1 MRDEQFIRGAIPMT
15 KSEVRAVSL
24 SKLELESASIVYDI
38 GAGTGSVSVE
48 AARLVPGGHV
58 YAFERE
64 DEGCRLILANA
75 EKFKINNLTVVRGSA
90 PESLEGAPKPDCVF
104 VGGTGGKFREI
115 LDAVFEKN
123 PLVRVVINVI
133 SLESLTDAIGYF
145 KGHELE
151 PEVICVQVSR
161 ANLRGRHHMMQAL
174 NPIYVLSAGGV
185 PENDRQRETADVQRM
200 QQKETDAAAIP
211 RILIAAPCSGSGKTV
226 ITAGL
231 LTLFQRRGMSCVSFK
246 CGPDYI
252 DSMFHRYVLGAP
264 GCNLDSFF
272 LGREQV
278 MELFAE
284 KSRGLDMAVM
294 EGAMGYYDGVGGNTL
309 QASSYEIA
317 EITKTP
323 VILVVDAK
331 SSSLSVAAQV
341 KGFLEYQT
349 DSRIMGVILN
359 RASKESER
367 RLRSKLEELGV
378 ACLGAVP
385 VCREAELTDRH
396 LGLTIPEKQEQLCQ
410 RLEKMADKLEECLS
424 VERILEIAREAG
436 PLPEETKCEREL
448 VKSDA
453 PRRRMGVAR
462 DEAFCFYY
470 QENLEFLQENGWD
483 LVEFSP
489 LLDSRLP
496 ENLDGILLGG
506 GYPECYADKL
516 SRNTSM
522 LADIREAAASGVK
535 ILAECG
541 GFLYLHRSLEDME
554 GQPFPMAGV
563 IDGDGFRTERLSRF
577 GYIELTQN
585 DQKLPYG
592 IRGHEFHYWDSTNPG
607 TAMGAR
613 KPSSS
618 RRWDCMHRTETILAG
633 FPHLYY
639 RSAPGWILQF
649 LNGGQ
654 RS

>member
-15 KSEVRAVSL
+15 KSEIRAVSL
-24 SKLELESASIVYDI
+24 SKLELERNSVVYDI

-64 DEGCRLILANA
+64 DEGCRLIRANA
-75 EKFKINNLTVVRGSA
+75 EKFEIANLTVVRGSA
-90 PESLEGAPKPDCVF
+90 PESLEGMPKPDCVF
-104 VGGTGGKFREI
+104 VGGTGGRFREI

-133 SLESLTDAIGYF
+133 SLESLTDAINYF
-145 KGHELE
+145 KGHELD

-185 PENDRQRETADVQRM
+185 PEEDRQVGTEDMQKMQR
-200 QQKETDAAAIP
+200 QETDGAAIP

-231 LTLFQRRGMSCVSFK
+231 LALFQRRGIRCVSFK

-252 DSMFHRYVLGAP
+252 DSMFHRYVLGVP

-284 KSRGLDMAVM
+284 KSRGSELAVM
-294 EGAMGYYDGVGGNTL
+294 EGVMGYYDGVGGNTL

-317 EITKTP
+317 EITRTP

-341 KGFLEYQT
+341 KGFLEYQP

-359 RASKESER
+359 RASKEAER
-367 RLRSKLEELGV
+367 RLRTKLEELGV

-385 VCREAELTDRH
+385 VCPEAELTDRH
-396 LGLTIPEKQEQLCQ
+396 LGLTIPEKQEQLCK
-410 RLEKMADKLEECLS
+410 RLEKLADKLEECLS
-424 VERILEIAREAG
+424 VDRLLVIAGKAG
-436 PLPEETKCEREL
+436 QLPEETKREREL
-448 VKSDA
+448 VKAEA

-516 SRNTSM
+516 SQNTSM
-522 LADIREAAASGVK
+522 LADIREAAAGGVK

-541 GFLYLHRSLEDME
+541 GFLYLHRTLEDME
-554 GQPFPMAGV
+554 GKSCPMAGV

-577 GYIELTQN
+577 GYIELTQA
-585 DQKLPYG
+585 DEKLKAG

-613 KPSSS
+613 KPSSN
-618 RRWDCMHRTETILAG
+618 RGWDCMHRTETILAG

-639 RSAPGWILQF
+639 RSAPSWILQF